1 MKKRFID
8 CETLK
13 SKITDTY
20 KRVYGKCY
28 TQAVHDLYNM
38 VISHINRQSSEG
50 YGGMYIIG
58 SHADYDKEKIL
69 PEEAGI
75 DVEIPELPEGTL
87 IITHEDFLKALRDR
101 EDKINNGSNNR

>member
-38 VISHINRQSSEG
+38 VINHINRQSSEG
-50 YGGMYIIG
+50 YGKGYIIG
-58 SHADYDKEKIL
+58 SYADYNSEIIIPEGDRDATP
-69 PEEAGI
+69 PEESKI
-75 DVEIPELPEGTL
+75 NINLPDLPKGTFV
-87 IITHEDFLKALRDR
+87 ITHEDFKKAI
-101 EDKINNGSNNR
+101 K